1 MPIDANADSRDL
13 NDCGLGASQSSAVPA
28 VARAGAV
35 LERAGGSCSADALD
49 VRSGLARCSQDFA
62 GSPSIILAT
71 ETPWRLA
78 TSVAS
83 AATASVLSHCVHP
96 QARCR
101 SYVPSRRATCHWTT
115 QTWHHTTTRTGDVSP
130 HEQASPPQASRIAKS
145 LSLFIKPPTRHAHT
159 IHGPGCLG
167 AVCGRRMCRSGG

>member
-49 VRSGLARCSQDFA
+49 VRSGLARCSQDLVD
-62 GSPSIILAT
+62 SLSIVLTTQFPLSSDDPCQSSAT
-71 ETPWRLA
+71 R
-78 TSVAS
+78 SVCS
-83 AATASVLSHCVHP
+83 LRIRPKV
-96 QARCR
+96 R
-101 SYVPSRRATCHWTT
+101 SRYYDPSRRATCQWTT
-115 QTWHHTTTRTGDVSP
+115 QTWHCATSRAGVASQQW
-130 HEQASPPQASRIAKS
+130 QATPRQASRIAKS
-145 LSLFIKPPTRHAHT
+145 LSLFIKPPSRHAHT
-159 IHGPGCLG
+159 IHGPGCLS